1 MPLYLAHALP
11 LAPVAFLALR
21 LALARAVLALA
32 LALAR
37 ALAPPGLAPVA
48 FLRATAWCPRRH
60 RARAARQW
68 LRYLGRRYAS
78 AQGWPVA

>member
-1 MPLYLAHALP
+1 MAHFATLALP

-37 ALAPPGLAPVA
+37 ALAPRTLARPVA
-48 FLRATAWCPRRH
+48 FLAPPPAPAWRR
-60 RARAARQW
+60 RVARWQRQ
-68 LRYLGRRYAS
+68 RQRRMA
-78 AQGWPVA
+78 